1 MTFWESRTKIASW
14 LGAVFLIL
22 STILVI
28 TPSIAS
34 AATITQT
41 PPTDNSTTTTASSSF
56 TDQLEPTI
64 DPNDI
69 VPTSVTYATVTTNPN
84 LSVSSTGAVSTSGIL
99 AANSYT
105 VSGTTSDGLLDS
117 GTWTYTLTVNGVTIT
132 QSAPLSGTST
142 QGSSNAFSDQLEPTT
157 FNGSAV
163 IYTTSVA
170 SAGLSV
176 SSTGAVSTPGI
187 LAANSYTDSGTDV
200 NSLGDSGNWSYTLT
214 VTSPSGGPPPPSN
227 TTLVQTSPTTGT
239 ATTGNSSAYTGSLA
253 VSFATGAVTY
263 LTVTSSPALSVSA
276 QGNITTSGPLV
287 TGTYTVSGSNS
298 DPQGDTGTWVFSLTV
313 NASITVT
320 FGTNGGEGSMPSE
333 TKASPTALTPNEFTW
348 SKHMFDQWNTA
359 ADGSGTS
366 FANGA
371 VYPFTKSTTLYAQ
384 WTATTHVDP
393 KRTVTFDANGGG
405 GSMSPE
411 AKNALASLTPNNF
424 TRAGFKFV
432 NWNTAANGSGSSYD
446 DSGAYKFTK
455 STTLYAQWNAAATF
469 SVQFH
474 ANGGGGSMKTET
486 KKSAAPLTRNQFTR
500 NGFKFIKWSTAGNGS
515 GSDYAN
521 GQSYGFETS
530 ISLYAQWSAVRPPVV
545 PPAIRAVVALNPFG
559 VKSSALSNA
568 LESQITSLANEI
580 QTNHDKKISLVGYSG
595 DLTTANATNESDWA
609 ASLKLSQ
616 QRAFAVEEFLKL
628 QLASLGITKYTISA
642 VGNAAALQPS
652 ANATP
657 TEQARNRK
665 VVATIS

>member
-1 MTFWESRTKIASW
+1 
-14 LGAVFLIL
+14 VF
-22 STILVI
+22 
-28 TPSIAS
+28 
-34 AATITQT
+34 
-41 PPTDNSTTTTASSSF
+41 
-56 TDQLEPTI
+56 
-64 DPNDI
+64 
-69 VPTSVTYATVTTNPN
+69 
-84 LSVSSTGAVSTSGIL
+84 G
-99 AANSYT
+99 
-105 VSGTTSDGLLDS
+105 
-117 GTWTYTLTVNGVTIT
+117 
-132 QSAPLSGTST
+132 
-142 QGSSNAFSDQLEPTT
+142 
-157 FNGSAV
+157 
-163 IYTTSVA
+163 
-170 SAGLSV
+170 
-176 SSTGAVSTPGI
+176 
-187 LAANSYTDSGTDV
+187 
-200 NSLGDSGNWSYTLT
+200 
-214 VTSPSGGPPPPSN
+214 
-227 TTLVQTSPTTGT
+227 
-239 ATTGNSSAYTGSLA
+239 
-253 VSFATGAVTY
+253 
-263 LTVTSSPALSVSA
+263 
-276 QGNITTSGPLV
+276 
-287 TGTYTVSGSNS
+287 
-298 DPQGDTGTWVFSLTV
+298 
-313 NASITVT
+313 
-320 FGTNGGEGSMPSE
+320 
-333 TKASPTALTPNEFTW
+333 
-348 SKHMFDQWNTA
+348 QWNTA

-371 VYPFTKSTTLYAQ
+371 VYPFTTPTTLYAQ

-393 KRTVTFDANGGG
+393 KRTVTFDANGGT

-411 AKNALASLTPNNF
+411 TKNALASLTPNNF
-424 TRAGFKFV
+424 TRTGFKFV

-446 DSGAYKFTK
+446 DSGAYKFTT

-469 SVQFH
+469 SVKFH

-486 KKSAAPLTRNQFTR
+486 KKSTAALTPNQFTR

-521 GQSYGFETS
+521 GQSYGFKTS
-530 ISLYAQWSAVRPPVV
+530 ISLYAQWSAVKPPVV
-545 PPAIRAVVALNPFG
+545 SPAIRAVVALNPFR

>member
-1 MTFWESRTKIASW
+1 M
-14 LGAVFLIL
+14 
-22 STILVI
+22 
-28 TPSIAS
+28 
-34 AATITQT
+34 
-41 PPTDNSTTTTASSSF
+41 
-56 TDQLEPTI
+56 
-64 DPNDI
+64 
-69 VPTSVTYATVTTNPN
+69 
-84 LSVSSTGAVSTSGIL
+84 
-99 AANSYT
+99 
-105 VSGTTSDGLLDS
+105 
-117 GTWTYTLTVNGVTIT
+117 
-132 QSAPLSGTST
+132 
-142 QGSSNAFSDQLEPTT
+142 
-157 FNGSAV
+157 
-163 IYTTSVA
+163 
-170 SAGLSV
+170 

-214 VTSPSGGPPPPSN
+214 VTNPSGGPPPPSN

-263 LTVTSSPALSVSA
+263 LTVTSSPALSVTA
-276 QGNITTSGPLV
+276 QGNITASGPLV
-287 TGTYTVSGSNS
+287 TGTYTVSGSDS
-298 DPQGDTGTWVFSLTV
+298 DSQGDTGTWVFSLTV

-348 SKHMFDQWNTA
+348 SKHVFDQWNTA

-393 KRTVTFDANGGG
+393 KRTVTFDANGGT

-411 AKNALASLTPNNF
+411 TKNALASLTPNNF
-424 TRAGFKFV
+424 TRTEFKFV

-469 SVQFH
+469 SVKFH

-530 ISLYAQWSAVRPPVV
+530 ISLYAQWSAVKPPVV
-545 PPAIRAVVALNPFG
+545 PLAIHAVVALNPFG

-568 LESQITSLANEI
+568 LESQITALAHEI